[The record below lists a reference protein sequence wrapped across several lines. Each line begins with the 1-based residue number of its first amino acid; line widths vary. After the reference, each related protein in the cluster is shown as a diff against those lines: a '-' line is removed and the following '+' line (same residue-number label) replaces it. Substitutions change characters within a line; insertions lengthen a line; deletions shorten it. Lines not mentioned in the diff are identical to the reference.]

1 MSDAGSSWLD
11 LEPFYNRAM
20 GRVGR
25 LIACGHPDGKAFKA
39 RLNAVKLSHQTPLL
53 DRYKAAVT
61 GVLEAAISPVGG
73 AVPEP
78 YSAERDGPLPWD

>member
-1 MSDAGSSWLD
+1 MSEAGSGWLY

-25 LIACGHPDGKAFKA
+25 LIACGHSDGKAFKA

-53 DRYKAAVT
+53 DRYKLAAT
-61 GVLEAAISPVGG
+61 GSPEAAIPPAGG
-73 AVPEP
+73 GVREP